1 MCCMQCSLEVG
12 FSLFF
17 PTPTSWKMAVASTN
31 PAPPTNGLTQP
42 AKPAGGVQNHPPL
55 GAPSPLSQVRDLSK
69 GLGSVSWHR
78 AVLDEAHVIK
88 GHKQATAQAAEGE
101 SRERGM
107 LRSSDRGPPKLR
119 GLNHAVRPPL

>member
-1 MCCMQCSLEVG
+1 MDSP
-12 FSLFF
+12 S
-17 PTPTSWKMAVASTN
+17 
-31 PAPPTNGLTQP
+31 QP
-42 AKPAGGVQNHPPL
+42 NQQEEFKTIPPL

-101 SRERGM
+101 SSPTEVLQSLG
-107 LRSSDRGPPKLR
+107 D
-119 GLNHAVRPPL
+119 